1 MRQLLVILVI
11 LITCYACQKD
21 EKPPIA
27 PAVADEQL
35 SGGINGTT
43 FDKSS
48 NAFGVQLKGLTADE
62 EGFFVTGNAFF
73 RSNWVVAPASVQTL
87 DGLGPVFNAIS
98 CGSCHFKDG
107 RAQPPT
113 TPDAPLNGLL
123 FRLSVAGMG
132 LHGAPLGDPIY
143 GGQLQDKAILN
154 IKNEGRVRVAY
165 QELSGSYRDGSVYT
179 LRQPSYDILDLNYGD
194 FAPGIMV
201 SPRIAQQVPG
211 LGLLEIVP
219 EQEILSFVDEND
231 SNKDGISGRANY
243 VWDIGTQ
250 TTLLGRF
257 GWKANQPNL
266 LQQTAGAF
274 NGDIGITTNLVPNSH
289 FSPIQEQQYPTIPNG
304 GSPEL
309 SDELLLK
316 VVSYIRSLSV
326 PAARD
331 YDDVTVLRGKYLF
344 KDLNCAGCHRPTLI
358 TGNEGSISAL
368 KNQKIW
374 PYTDLLL
381 HDMGAELADGRPDFQ
396 ASGAEWRTPPLWGIG
411 LLQTVNGHTSL
422 LHDGRARNVEEAI
435 LWHGGEAAN
444 ARKGFTELSATDRD
458 AVIAFIHSL

>member
-107 RAQPPT
+107 RAQPPA

-123 FRLSVAGMG
+123 FRLSVPGTG
-132 LHGAPLGDPIY
+132 IHGAPLGDPIY

-165 QELSGSYRDGSVYT
+165 QELLGSYQDGSVYT

-201 SPRIAQQVPG
+201 SPRIAQQVSG

-231 SNKDGISGRANY
+231 SNNDGISGRANY

-266 LQQTAGAF
+266 LQQTADAF

-344 KDLNCAGCHRPTLI
+344 KDLNCTGCHRPTFI
-358 TGNEGSISAL
+358 TGNEGSIAAL
-368 KNQKIW
+368 KNQKIL